1 MPIMTEL
8 VVSIVGG
15 VITAMILGL
24 FSRRESGSAHVQQ
37 PVATSPEPRTRSAFG
52 DIVRLVLAV
61 VGGFIIA
68 LLAGRM
74 LIQAGVIPRGMPSRL
89 GLMVVGTVLCWL
101 LLSMGRRR

>member
-24 FSRRESGSAHVQQ
+24 FSRKSRSSVQVQQ
-37 PVATSPEPRTRSAFG
+37 PAASAAEPRKRSGFG

-68 LLAGRM
+68 VSVGRI

-89 GLMVVGTVLCWL
+89 GLMVAGTILCWL

>member
-1 MPIMTEL
+1 MTEL

-24 FSRRESGSAHVQQ
+24 FSRKSRSSVQVQQ
-37 PVATSPEPRTRSAFG
+37 PAAAAPDPRKRSSFG

-68 LLAGRM
+68 VSVGRM

-89 GLMVVGTVLCWL
+89 GLMVVGTILCWL